1 MKNLLIILLIL
12 ASILGFS
19 NPNKEDFV
27 IYINKNIL
35 KNNDKSEE
43 DFVDKIASGIVSL
56 AVERMTDRSNYFIF
70 SYYEINTDL
79 IRVFNKNIHNLKFI
93 GVGKQFFPFPET
105 IMVLKELE
113 KNKSNSAESKPN
125 DLNIFDSHSNPTTE
139 KHNNDLPTSNKIKY
153 DNYQDIRSQLL
164 KNGEWIKLTKPP
176 IANWTAPFEEIMSCD
191 EGYCIAYFQNKLNSD
206 LVKKYVI
213 INCPTPYDYDNFC
226 GDSNIE
232 RMLIVNVKN
241 ISLDEFE
248 NEYQITK
255 AHFE

>member
-1 MKNLLIILLIL
+1 MKNLLIISLIL
-12 ASILGFS
+12 ASILGFN

-27 IYINKNIL
+27 VYINKNIL

-43 DFVDKIASGIVSL
+43 NFVDKIASGIVSL

-93 GVGKQFFPFPET
+93 GVGGQFFPFPET
-105 IMVLKELE
+105 IKILKELE
-113 KNKSNSAESKPN
+113 KNKSNNEESKSN
-125 DLNIFDSHSNPTTE
+125 DSNIYDSHSHSNPTTD
-139 KHNNDLPTSNKIKY
+139 KHTSSNEIKY
-153 DNYQDIRSQLL
+153 DNYQEIRSQLL
-164 KNGEWIKLTKPP
+164 KSGEWLKLTKPP

-191 EGYCIAYFQNKLNSD
+191 EGYCTAYFQNKLNRD

-213 INCPTPYDYDNFC
+213 INCPTPYDYDNLC
-226 GDSNIE
+226 GDNNIE
-232 RMLIVNVKN
+232 RMLIVDKKN

-248 NEYQITK
+248 NEYEITK